1 LKPLKTLQANKR
13 RADNS
18 HSNNDQKKKKHLIKN
33 SMFKY
38 KTDAEVQAMTEQKKQ
53 TQLTKNARSGLQ
65 TKAIDSAVKGERSI
79 REN

>member
-53 TQLTKNARSGLQ
+53 TQLTKER
-65 TKAIDSAVKGERSI
+65 TKRIANKSY
-79 REN
+79 